1 MGPRQHEKACQDVA
15 CLSFNIA
22 DSAQADLEFLQV
34 QTDLLSDIFNLANG
48 DRPERWMMEG
58 VPGGGQG
65 GSQRDYVSPPKPNR
79 SVTTE
84 VMGTVKVTAGRDH
97 NAHLKECRLMARFVL
112 PMIRFV
118 FTLLQHAGMKKS
130 QLHL

>member
-22 DSAQADLEFLQV
+22 DSAQADLEFLQL

-48 DRPERWMMEG
+48 DRPDRWMMEG

-65 GSQRDYVSPPKPNR
+65 GPQRELRSCYITYVVRFPPK
-79 SVTTE
+79 T
-84 VMGTVKVTAGRDH
+84 KQKCDH
-97 NAHLKECRLMARFVL
+97 RVHGDSEGHSGERPQR
-112 PMIRFV
+112 PP
-118 FTLLQHAGMKKS
+118 
-130 QLHL
+130 